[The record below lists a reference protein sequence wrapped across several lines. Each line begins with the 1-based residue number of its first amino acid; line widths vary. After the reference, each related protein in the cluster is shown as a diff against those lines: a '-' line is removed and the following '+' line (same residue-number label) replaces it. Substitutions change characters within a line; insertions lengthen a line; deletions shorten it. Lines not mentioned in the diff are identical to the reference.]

1 MSAQQT
7 RNAVTMRLLR
17 EGHSVQVHLSIDDH
31 GMTIQLPSGGQVV
44 SSSNEPAVSDHLQ
57 QEDCLPFPQQEEQ
70 QGGRA
75 NVTAAFQSSSR
86 SYERHETTMQESSNA
101 DLCQEWSVFSLGNPR
116 LHRIYFDNW
125 YPSSNGDNLDI
136 RAVIHQ
142 FNADA
147 VEMITVVDAV
157 CTHVSLGKEKLE
169 DVVSMLRSAIAMCE
183 DIKHSDAK
191 VLIVRLKR
199 RIACIY
205 FRQGVLV
212 AARQEID
219 EVEGIIKG
227 HGMIKDCVDVG
238 IIDAYWLLAWIKLF
252 EVWDDEDQLRDAA
265 SDILQYAEISHEIAQ
280 KLPNE
285 DLRNAY
291 SGRTACMLGF
301 LKLHLA
307 SRFEHEREKLLKEAR
322 ELVNRTSQD
331 MLAKSDRSLWCRLK
345 LRLNL
350 AFGEPSEHFL
360 SQVIAECRNVDRYNN
375 VFTELTAYPS

>member
-7 RNAVTMRLLR
+7 RKTVTTRFHR
-17 EGHSVQVHLSIDDH
+17 EGHNFQVHLSIDDH

-44 SSSNEPAVSDHLQ
+44 SSGNGPAVSDHLQ

-75 NVTAAFQSSSR
+75 NVTAAFQSSR
-86 SYERHETTMQESSNA
+86 SYERHETTMQESSSA
-101 DLCQEWSVFSLGNPR
+101 YLCQEGPVFSLGNPR
-116 LHRIYFDNW
+116 FHRIYFDYW
-125 YPSSNGDNLDI
+125 YRSSNDDILDI
-136 RAVIHQ
+136 RAVIDQ
-142 FNADA
+142 FNADP
-147 VEMITVVDAV
+147 VEMIIVIDAV

-169 DVVSMLRSAIAMCE
+169 DVVSLLRSGIAMCG
-183 DIKHSDAK
+183 DIKHSVAK
-191 VLIVRLKR
+191 VLVVRLKR

-205 FRQGVLV
+205 FRQGMLM

-219 EVEGIIKG
+219 QVEGIIKG

-252 EVWDDEDQLRDAA
+252 EVWSDENQLRDAA
-265 SDILQYAEISHEIAQ
+265 NDILQYAEMSHEIAQ
-280 KLPNE
+280 KLSNE
-285 DLRNAY
+285 DLRDAY
-291 SGRTACMLGF
+291 SGRTACMLGI

-307 SRFEHEREKLLKEAR
+307 SRFEHEREELLKEAR
-322 ELVNRTSQD
+322 ELVNRTSQG
-331 MLAKSDRSLWCRLK
+331 MLAKSDWPLWCQLK

-360 SQVIAECRNVDRYNN
+360 SQIIAECRDVDRYNN
-375 VFTELTAYPS
+375 VFTKLSAYPS